1 MDAQALGQSSFQW
14 KPANGHAHGGGLI
27 SLLTGYIFTG
37 AIIALLVCAMPVLT
51 VLTVAGSYLWSL
63 SRDLP
68 DVDQLKRMTLA
79 EMNGQQREFT
89 PISAIPEMVRNAFVA
104 AEDKDFYE
112 HGALDLQ
119 GMARALSIN
128 QENRATGRKQRLP
141 SHSTI
146 TQQVAKNFQLSS
158 EHTFNRQIK
167 EAILAYRIER
177 AVDKSRIL
185 ELYLNEVYL
194 GRGAYGVTAAS
205 RRYFGKE
212 LNSLATEEIA
222 YLAMLPKAPNNYD
235 PARNYERALE
245 RRNYI
250 IGRMAEDGY
259 ISTQEAEAAAARPL
273 TVIASNR

>member
-1 MDAQALGQSSFQW
+1 MDAQTLGQSSYQW
-14 KPANGHAHGGGLI
+14 ASANGQARGGRLI
-27 SLLTGYIFTG
+27 SPLLGYAFTIA
-37 AIIALLVCAMPVLT
+37 AIVLLVCAAPVLT
-51 VLTVAGSYLWSL
+51 VAVAAGSYLWVL
-63 SRDLP
+63 SRNLP
-68 DVDQLKRMTLA
+68 DVEQLKRVSLA
-79 EMNGQQREFT
+79 ELNGQPREFT
-89 PISAIPEMVRNAFVA
+89 PLAAIPELVRNAFIAV
-104 AEDKDFYE
+104 EDRHFYE
-112 HGALDLQ
+112 HDGLDLL
-119 GMARALSIN
+119 GLTRALFVHQRN
-128 QENRATGRKQRLP
+128 AGTGTMQRQPGP
-141 SHSTI
+141 SNI
-146 TQQVAKNFQLSS
+146 TQQVAKNFLLSP
-158 EHTFNRQIK
+158 ERTLNRQIK

-194 GRGAYGVTAAS
+194 GRGTYGAAAAS

-212 LNSLATEEIA
+212 MSALAAEEIA

-245 RRNYI
+245 RRNWV